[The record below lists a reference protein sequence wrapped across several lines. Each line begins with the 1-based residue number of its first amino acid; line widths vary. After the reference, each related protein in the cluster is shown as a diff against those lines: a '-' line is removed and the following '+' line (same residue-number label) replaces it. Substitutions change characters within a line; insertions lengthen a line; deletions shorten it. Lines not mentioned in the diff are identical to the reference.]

1 MKRLDIPSLVS
12 FARFQDDPRPLSH
25 FKVIARINEHR
36 FLECGFA
43 DFVMGNPG
51 EEFVATVGL
60 DDFEA
65 EVVHSHLLTFSRQL
79 GQPDGNEALG
89 SFV

>member
-1 MKRLDIPSLVS
+1 MKRLDIPSLVL
-12 FARFQDDPRPLSH
+12 FARFQDDPRTLSH

-43 DFVMGNPG
+43 DFIVSNSG
-51 EEFVATVGL
+51 EEFVAAIGL

-65 EVVHSHLLTFSRQL
+65 KVLHGPE
-79 GQPDGNEALG
+79 
-89 SFV
+89 